1 MSSTRL
7 NRLHSKQTRSA
18 FTLIELLVVIAI
30 IALLV
35 GILLPALGKAR
46 KAARTVVCS
55 ANMKQIITGVITYT
69 ADNRGVGPEGFQEGN
84 RDPLT
89 NVTFNRYWFAQ
100 PKDARRAP
108 SGLVGTNP
116 WVPGQIFSYLS
127 DSDVIFGCPENNRKK
142 SFSGGGTAPDANI
155 ESMLRTV
162 FKTQRDVHFDYTF
175 MSGASLVKIDAAT
188 FVGWHRQCQ
197 NLTASQTGFG
207 PRPRV
212 VEAANANAAITRF
225 TGIPIFV
232 EEDGFWWNSAVTDG
246 LWSNEDQIT
255 SRHDKS
261 GIIGFLQGHVE
272 QMKLPKGPIE
282 GGGGN
287 QDRGDFTANDVYA
300 QGSGGRWYRAG
311 SSWFD
316 AMGSQPPGSRVGY
329 TNGWMNGP
337 Y

>member
-1 MSSTRL
+1 MFSTRL
-7 NRLHSKQTRSA
+7 NRLHSKPVGSA

-55 ANMKQIITGVITYT
+55 ANMKQIITGVIAYA
-69 ADNRGVGPEGFQEGN
+69 ADNKGVGPEGYQEN
-84 RDPLT
+84 VSDPQT
-89 NVTFNRYWFAQ
+89 NVRFNRYWFAQ

-108 SGLVGTNP
+108 TGLVGSNP
-116 WVPGQIFSYLS
+116 WVPGQLFSYLS

-155 ESMLRTV
+155 ETMLRTV
-162 FKTQRDVHFDYTF
+162 FKTERDVHFDYTF
-175 MSGASLVKIDAAT
+175 MSGASLVRIDAST
-188 FVGWHRQCQ
+188 FVGWNRQCL

-212 VEAANANAAITRF
+212 VEAANASAVITRF

-232 EEDGFWWNSAVTDG
+232 EEDGFFWNSAVTDG
-246 LWSNEDQIT
+246 LWSNEDQLT
-255 SRHDKS
+255 NRHDKS
-261 GIIGFLQGHVE
+261 GIMGFLQGHVE
-272 QMKLPKGPIE
+272 QMKLPKGPVD
-282 GGGGN
+282 GNGGN

-300 QGSGGRWYRAG
+300 QGSGGRWFRAG
-311 SSWFD
+311 SSWYD
-316 AMGSQPPGSRVGY
+316 AMGSSATSGYSR
-329 TNGWMNGP
+329 GWMNAP